1 MCGAVTSQRVA
12 NFHVGARAEAKV
24 VVVVVVVV
32 VVDVDVDGGAQAV
45 FMGRSSR

>member
-32 VVDVDVDGGAQAV
+32 VVDGGAQAV

>member
-32 VVDVDVDGGAQAV
+32 VVDDCGAQAV